1 MELYKTEFTSSR
13 GKGKL
18 DKVLINCKD
27 ISYYKLKEFLYTS
40 KNEQSVVI
48 NALYDNN
55 VDIVLKF
62 GILNYIEKEY
72 NISKELYELP
82 NFIRYFCIIECN
94 DQIKNIINHKETI
107 SNYKMCHYGSN
118 SVGILVMKHYKLG
131 CIYNYDWNESNVN
144 ILKNVLHQVS
154 FAIIYAYETKGFIHG
169 DLHCGNILLKPKKD
183 SVVKYGD
190 KQLEINTL
198 QVIIMDYEKSKI
210 NEKDK
215 IHYVIN
221 DIKKLFSSI
230 DIMSNI
236 KIKINIDYDYNK
248 LIRLKSVFIEN
259 INYYNEIDEIINSMI
274 ISFDI
279 R

>member
-1 MELYKTEFTSSR
+1 MELYKTEYSSSR
-13 GKGKL
+13 RKGKL
-18 DKVLINCKD
+18 DKVLLKCKD
-27 ISYYKLKEFLYTS
+27 TSYYKLNKFLDIS

-62 GILNYIEKEY
+62 GILNFIEKEY

-82 NFIRYFCIIECN
+82 NFIRYFCMIECN
-94 DQIKNIINHKETI
+94 DQIKNIINHKGNI
-107 SNYKMCHYGSN
+107 LNYKMCHYGSEL
-118 SVGILVMKHYKLG
+118 VGILVMKHYKLG

-144 ILKNVLHQVS
+144 ILKNVIRQVS
-154 FAIIYAYETKGFIHG
+154 YAIIHAYETKGFLHG
-169 DLHCGNILLKPKKD
+169 DLHCGNVLLKPKKNN
-183 SVVKYGD
+183 VIMYGN
-190 KQLEINTL
+190 KQLEIEDL
-198 QVIIMDYEKSKI
+198 EVIIMDYEKSRI

-221 DIKKLFSSI
+221 DIRRLFNSISDMNSNKL
-230 DIMSNI
+230 
-236 KIKINIDYDYNK
+236 NIDYDYNK
-248 LIRLKSVFIEN
+248 LTRLKSVFLEN

-279 R
+279 Y